1 MVSLRSV
8 SLEIVVQQRICLLH
22 SFSRQACAS
31 LLRPPGALGFIPSA
45 MSTNKKASLSTCF
58 KWD

>member
-31 LLRPPGALGFIPSA
+31 LLRPLGALGSG
-45 MSTNKKASLSTCF
+45 ASQALAYLPESPGE
-58 KWD
+58 